1 MGCCPSRGDSGQA
14 PAIVTGV
21 DKLLE
26 TIELDIEEPAEL
38 TFKVKVE
45 GVDPAPAQ
53 VRLVC
58 EAGAL
63 SLMFDGRSVGNDMVQ
78 FDLPTMSGHLKE
90 GTYLGRVEVLIE
102 NRYFAPVRFNLELKK
117 AVTVVAEAVRV
128 VARRPVEPVV
138 KVTAEAVARAQAK
151 PAPRAPAPVKPR
163 PTLTLKDR
171 YAARQRG

>member
-1 MGCCPSRGDSGQA
+1 M
-14 PAIVTGV
+14 

-58 EAGAL
+58 EAGAM

-78 FDLPTMSGHLKE
+78 FDLPTMSSHLKE
-90 GTYLGRVEVLIE
+90 GSYLSRVEVLIE
-102 NRYFAPVRFNLELKK
+102 NRYFAPVRFNLDLKK
-117 AVTVVAEAVRV
+117 AVTVVAEAVQV
-128 VARRPVEPVV
+128 TSRRPAEPVV
-138 KVTAEAVARAQAK
+138 KVSAEPVVRPQQPKPVAR
-151 PAPRAPAPVKPR
+151 PAAPPIAKPR
-163 PTLTLKDR
+163 PLLTLKER
-171 YAARQRG
+171 YAARQRS